1 MCQKI
6 FDDSQLVTILRPHYY
21 FIHSPFLTVV
31 PVSWR
36 KLTIEKEAAA
46 IKMEQY
52 TGVRNTV
59 SVMENNGVF

>member
-6 FDDSQLVTILRPHYY
+6 FDDFQLVTILKPHHY

-36 KLTIEKEAAA
+36 KLTLEKAAA

-52 TGVRNTV
+52 TGVQNTV